1 MADAKPEEYKY
12 LAKALAHFAVDIH
25 LHEILHK
32 DFTPGNILW
41 KQDEEGFHFMLVD
54 INRMDFGP
62 VSEKK
67 GLYNLRRFWGPK
79 EFTRILVSEYALLR
93 NIDTD
98 KAVAYVMKERARFWT
113 KYGKKHEIPF
123 QLEL

>member
-1 MADAKPEEYKY
+1 
-12 LAKALAHFAVDIH
+12 
-25 LHEILHK
+25 
-32 DFTPGNILW
+32 NILW
-41 KQDEEGFHFMLVD
+41 KQDDEGFHFMLVD